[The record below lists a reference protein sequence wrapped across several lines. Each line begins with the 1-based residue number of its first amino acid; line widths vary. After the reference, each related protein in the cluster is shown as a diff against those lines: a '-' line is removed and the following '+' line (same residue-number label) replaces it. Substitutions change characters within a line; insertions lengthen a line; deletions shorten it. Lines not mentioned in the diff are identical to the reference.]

1 MTIERLFEMEKE
13 TKNAIRYKEVA
24 AGQPPAIGTLYI
36 QKWALKGPP
45 KKLKVT
51 IEEVAEEPT
60 A

>member
-1 MTIERLFEMEKE
+1 MTIERMFEIEKE
-13 TKNAIRYKEVA
+13 TKNAVRYKEVV

-36 QKWALKGPP
+36 QKWAVKGPP

-51 IEEVAEEPT
+51 IEIAEEPS